1 METKMKMMAAA
12 LLLVVSMVKAQQ
24 PQPPAGGKPQGPPHS
39 PAEHSKMVAAKLE
52 KDLLLNQEQANKV
65 AAAYEAFFKSMEQVK
80 GKPMPP
86 PPPPPPLSPEQK
98 KKADSLSAIRDALI
112 KKALTEGQFTKYKQ
126 IEKTLRP
133 PRPQGPPPTPAPK
146 Q

>member
-1 METKMKMMAAA
+1 MAAA
-12 LLLVVSMVKAQQ
+12 LLLAVSMVKAQQ
-24 PQPPAGGKPQGPPHS
+24 PQPPAGGKPQGSLHS
-39 PAEHSKMVAAKLE
+39 PAEHSKRVAAKLE
-52 KDLLLNQEQANKV
+52 KDLSLNQEQANKV

-86 PPPPPPLSPEQK
+86 PPPPPLSPGQK

-112 KKALTEGQFTKYKQ
+112 KKALTAGQFTQYEK
-126 IEKTLRP
+126 IEPTLRP
-133 PRPQGPPPTPAPK
+133 PRPKGPPPTPAPK